1 MRVTLT
7 VPGGLWSLLTS
18 LAVSTLRDELS
29 SLSFLFRPQANTLAI
44 TKSGL
49 DQAVKELDKSLA
61 AVFMGVKVKCEGCEK
76 AFRKLFK
83 FRKATAAPVSRSPQ
97 GCWTASSDW
106 GWSGC
111 LCCRGL
117 SSLPAICWV

>member
-18 LAVSTLRDELS
+18 LAVSNLRDELS

-83 FRKATAAPVSRSPQ
+83 FRKATAAPV
-97 GCWTASSDW
+97 W
-106 GWSGC
+106 
-111 LCCRGL
+111 
-117 SSLPAICWV
+117 PAPPRDE